1 MDELQFKSRVMPL
14 HKTLYAY
21 ALSILRD
28 ESDAADC
35 LQDTFTKLW
44 ENRRRLDEI
53 DNVKAYAIVTI
64 KNIAVTMAAKNVS
77 KGIPDITEPPDIA
90 DTSPIPLEAMENC
103 EDVRVMGNLLRKL
116 PDNQRRVVML
126 SGVAGLSNNEI
137 REATGLSDENVRV
150 LLSRGRKKLRNL
162 FSKHSEK

>member
-1 MDELQFKSRVMPL
+1 MDELQFKRCVMPL

-21 ALSILRD
+21 ALSILRN

-35 LQDTFTKLW
+35 LQDTFTRLW
-44 ENRRRLDEI
+44 ENRRRLSEI

-64 KNIAVTMAAKNVS
+64 KNIAVSMAAKNSS
-77 KGIPDITEPPDIA
+77 KNILLEDEPPDIT
-90 DTSPIPLEAMENC
+90 DTSPTPSEAMENR
-103 EDVRVMGNLLRKL
+103 EDVRELGTLLRQL

-126 SGVAGLSNNEI
+126 SGVAGLTNNEI

-162 FSKHSEK
+162 FSKR